1 MTDKGGGTRPPPLCA
16 VRQRSANGTVNSG
29 HGGFEPHPAHRFFQ
43 NTTERRGHLATK
55 TKEAQTPA
63 AYTRAVDKLRD
74 EMAKADGQLRYL
86 GEGMTVL
93 LQLRPECE
101 AAILAQ
107 GKTLS
112 GALSAI
118 RSAAKGGVADPIAS
132 TTAICGY
139 YGIPCP
145 DPRALALEI
154 NRGMM
159 GEVRGEDE
167 GKGKREKGK
176 GMAGEYEADADATA
190 DLFDLDALM
199 GGI

>member
-1 MTDKGGGTRPPPLCA
+1 M
-16 VRQRSANGTVNSG
+16 
-29 HGGFEPHPAHRFFQ
+29 
-43 NTTERRGHLATK
+43 ATK
-55 TKEAQTPA
+55 TKEAQTP

-154 NRGMM
+154 NRALI
-159 GEVRGEDE
+159 GEVREQGTGTGTGEDE

-190 DLFDLDALM
+190 DADLFDLDALLGVM
-199 GGI
+199 

>member
-1 MTDKGGGTRPPPLCA
+1 M
-16 VRQRSANGTVNSG
+16 
-29 HGGFEPHPAHRFFQ
+29 
-43 NTTERRGHLATK
+43 ATK

-63 AYTRAVDKLRD
+63 AYTRAADKLRD
-74 EMAKADGQLRYL
+74 EMAKTDGQLRYL

-159 GEVRGEDE
+159 GEVREQGTGTGTGTGEDE

-176 GMAGEYEADADATA
+176 GMAEGYEADADATADA

>member
-1 MTDKGGGTRPPPLCA
+1 M
-16 VRQRSANGTVNSG
+16 
-29 HGGFEPHPAHRFFQ
+29 
-43 NTTERRGHLATK
+43 ATK
-55 TKEAQTPA
+55 KDKTSSGAANAAPPSPKGKALEAQTPA
-63 AYTRAVDKLRD
+63 AYSCAMDKLRD
-74 EMAKADGQLRYL
+74 EMAKADGQLKYL

-154 NRGMM
+154 NRALIGGT
-159 GEVRGEDE
+159 GEATSSDRPEAGHLPL
-167 GKGKREKGK
+167 KGKAE
-176 GMAGEYEADADATA
+176 EA
-190 DLFDLDALM
+190 DLFDLDALL

>member
-1 MTDKGGGTRPPPLCA
+1 MATGRDEGKGKREKGKGMAGETGA
-16 VRQRSANGTVNSG
+16 G
-29 HGGFEPHPAHRFFQ
+29 
-43 NTTERRGHLATK
+43 RRGG
-55 TKEAQTPA
+55 EAQTP

-101 AAILAQ
+101 AAILEK

-154 NRGMM
+154 NRALI

-190 DLFDLDALM
+190 DADLFDLDALLGVM
-199 GGI
+199 

>member
-1 MTDKGGGTRPPPLCA
+1 
-16 VRQRSANGTVNSG
+16 
-29 HGGFEPHPAHRFFQ
+29 
-43 NTTERRGHLATK
+43 
-55 TKEAQTPA
+55 
-63 AYTRAVDKLRD
+63 
-74 EMAKADGQLRYL
+74 MAKADGQMRYL

-154 NRGMM
+154 NRALM
-159 GEVRGEDE
+159 GEAREQGTGTGTGETGE
-167 GKGKREKGK
+167 STSSVSAEALPPSPEPRLSALGKALGKAE
-176 GMAGEYEADADATA
+176 EA

-199 GGI
+199 GVM